1 MFVIGKVSIKALIYF
16 GRVKLIMQ
24 HDRHNYDIDR
34 AALVVSTSYV
44 TARDTH
50 MSMYKLVVNLG
61 QTATAVF

>member
-1 MFVIGKVSIKALIYF
+1 MIGKVSIKALIYF
-16 GRVKLIMQ
+16 EGVKLIMQ
-24 HDRHNYDIDR
+24 HDQHNYYIDR
-34 AALVVSTSYV
+34 ATLVVSRSYV